1 MQYALGRITVP
12 NLLLSADEELQQITA
27 YIHCFKML
35 VIVGEQN
42 TKFWYYFNI
51 VLKWLD
57 HKKQLAK
64 THASLQTHY

>member
-1 MQYALGRITVP
+1 MPWVELQSQTCSY
-12 NLLLSADEELQQITA
+12 LLMKNSQQITA